1 MNREIKFRAQ
11 DFTHSWN
18 YGFVAKGNESA
29 VIFPVADN
37 GTVFLGVQIEVLPD
51 TIGQYT
57 GMHDKNGKEIYEG
70 DIVTMMRRPEK
81 RQRQELVRHVV
92 TCFGVCD
99 WSFESL
105 AHEVCGLMMANQ
117 YDFNSYRFEV
127 IGNIFDNPELAQ
139 PYSLHLPERKPRH
152 RKRNNGV
159 EIEFVMP
166 NAKFSFETSQGVAK
180 DIIKNIK
187 LKH

>member
-1 MNREIKFRAQ
+1 MNREIKFRAKESG
-11 DFTHSWN
+11 TGRWV
-18 YGFVAKGNESA
+18 YGDLRHYKDDVCIFDAGGNKGEQ
-29 VIFPVADN
+29 VKR
-37 GTVFLGVQIEVLPD
+37 D
-51 TIGQYT
+51 TIGQYA